1 MPCAGSGQIAWSGPS
16 PHARPTHTKPLVIIR
31 RARLEDAAA
40 IAEVHVRTWQ
50 AAYEHVFGAERLAG
64 IDVAGREGFAR
75 RFATEADYDAFVAE
89 DDGRIVGFVACGSAE
104 DDGDQRELFA
114 IYVLPEAW
122 GSTAASGLMHAA
134 LDAMRARGAPD
145 AILWVLDDNPRAR
158 RFYEREGW
166 SADGSAESEYLG
178 LTVPLVCYRVRF

>member
-1 MPCAGSGQIAWSGPS
+1 MQ
-16 PHARPTHTKPLVIIR
+16 IR

-40 IAEVHVRTWQ
+40 VAEVHVRTWQ

-64 IDVAGREGFAR
+64 IDPAGRERLAR
-75 RFATEADYDAFVAE
+75 RFATDADYDAFVAAE
-89 DDGRIVGFVACGSAE
+89 DGGRIVGFVACGPVE
-104 DDGDQRELFA
+104 EEPEQRELFA

-122 GSTAASGLMHAA
+122 GTTAAPGLMDAA
-134 LDAMRARGAPD
+134 LAAMRGRGAPD

-166 SADGSAESEYLG
+166 REDGSAESDYLG
-178 LTVPLVCYRVRF
+178 LTVPLVRYRMRFAA